1 MKLYNTIHNYIK
13 YNIYATKVWLLS
25 VLITPFLILY
35 NDFKVSS
42 LDNLLSYFI
51 YSCVGIIIGFVLS
64 IPNWILLNWAVSK
77 VKKYTNHNRRLLIQ
91 IIVVGLTLVLFSF
104 FLQKAF
110 WNWRQRDFN
119 LVGVYIITLSFGV
132 WYHKI

>member
-13 YNIYATKVWLLS
+13 YNIYATKVWLSS

-35 NDFKVSS
+35 SDFKISS

-64 IPNWILLNWAVSK
+64 IPSWILLNWAVSK
-77 VKKYTNHNRRLLIQ
+77 VKKYTKYNRKLLIQ

-104 FLQKAF
+104 FLQKAS

-132 WYHKI
+132 WYYKI